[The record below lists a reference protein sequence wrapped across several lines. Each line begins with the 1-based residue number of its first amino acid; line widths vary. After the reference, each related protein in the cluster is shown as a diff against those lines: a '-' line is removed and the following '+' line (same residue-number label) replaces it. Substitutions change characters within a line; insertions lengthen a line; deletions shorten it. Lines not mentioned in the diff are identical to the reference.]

1 MLSPLVAL
9 WWAGTAFAQDR
20 ENLPSVLD
28 DIVVP
33 IMVIIDAILG
43 CWVAGNTLTDPLGE
57 DLAASLSGNVQ
68 ELADSLGQFSL
79 IL

>member
-9 WWAGTAFAQDR
+9 WWAGTAFAQDS
-20 ENLPSVLD
+20 ENIPSLLD

-33 IMVIIDAILG
+33 IMVIIDGILA
-43 CWVAGNTLTDPLGE
+43 CWVVGNTLTDPVGE
-57 DLAASLSGNVQ
+57 NLAASLSQIVQ